1 MADRQ
6 PVAVSAPGKVLL
18 AGGYLVLVRK
28 HTGLVFGL
36 DARIHCIVQEIPTS
50 SGVVLSEI
58 SVKSPQFE
66 NAVWHYG
73 YRWDGKDGGM
83 HMSEL
88 RRDADLALSRNP
100 FIETALCYALS
111 YIGSV
116 SSPVIAPA
124 SITILADN
132 DYYSTPSDLDLTDGF
147 YNFGVP
153 ISKAHKTGLGSSAAL
168 VAALTAAVLTHYLPT
183 KLLDIT
189 TDIGKRR
196 LHNLAQAAHC
206 AAQGKVGS
214 GFDVASAVYGSC
226 LYKRFS
232 PEILSSHAEPGA
244 SGFASQLRATVDDA
258 DSKWD
263 TEIMKYKVKVP
274 EGLRLV
280 MCDVSVGSQTPGM
293 VKQVLAW
300 RKANQ
305 EEADW
310 LWDDLQTANDA
321 LAKEL
326 TALADA
332 DATVAPDYSRLR
344 MCFSAIRELIREMGE
359 KSEVPIEPP
368 AQTKLLDA
376 CEAVEGVVGGIVP
389 GAGGYDAIAL
399 LIQDKQST
407 VKALKDLLDSWKFE
421 GEGVGGGKVS
431 MLGVR
436 EEMEGVRLEKLSEYE
451 SEYLQ

>member
-124 SITILADN
+124 SITVLADN

-244 SGFASQLRATVDDA
+244 PGFASQLRATVDDA

-263 TEIMKYKVKVP
+263 TEIMKDKVKVP

-407 VKALKDLLDSWKFE
+407 VKALKDLLDSWKFK